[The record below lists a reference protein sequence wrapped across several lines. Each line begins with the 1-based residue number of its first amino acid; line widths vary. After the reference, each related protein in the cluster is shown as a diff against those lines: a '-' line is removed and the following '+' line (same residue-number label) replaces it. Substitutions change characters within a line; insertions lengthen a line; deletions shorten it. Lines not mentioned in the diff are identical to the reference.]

1 MNNYKEKYLKYKTKY
16 ENLVGGMS
24 PEKELEAVMTAQK
37 YYEMK
42 QSYKKDK
49 QKIES
54 WCYNEGIDLTDYN
67 IKDWFEENF
76 YLSKRNN
83 DITKLY
89 IPKLIE
95 VNQKFQGDEKVY
107 KNLFKYHGQVAQG
120 GFGTIIAYQSVYYNN
135 YISIKIVASKYSRG
149 IGDIKKEIKAT
160 NSILG
165 TTCDVLD
172 AVVIDKTDS
181 SFEEFRVSKL
191 RNKKF
196 KDFSNFI
203 YEKIIGN
210 EHDGLTE
217 QEIEQKIKDFNQ
229 REERLFKI
237 YNRVDSD
244 VSQNSD
250 FSLTPYEKKLYS
262 EQDINK
268 YVYYGMI
275 LMPFTIY
282 SDASKHRERLKDI
295 LLSPNILP
303 DYLKLYIE
311 LFKKIILQ
319 VKCLIEKHNLVYTDL
334 KLLQVLLWKCKDGK
348 LNYILGD
355 LGGLHE
361 FDEVN
366 PVTTYGP
373 GFNILR
379 TVRSQDIVLFQI
391 AAFWHSIFSTVP
403 EEMELE
409 KNLRKKYIKYNED
422 WNSNKRKGPITKGPS
437 DEFKKNVDDN
447 LAFPSAFIDA
457 TDKVSGKLY
466 FDYPEREQHIRLL
479 GGLRTL
485 MQEWLKGDIVS
496 EKKSKPIHTKETLLY
511 EINRILNYY
520 EYIGF

>member
-54 WCYNEGIDLTDYN
+54 WCYNEGINLTDYN
-67 IKDWFEENF
+67 IKSWFEKN
-76 YLSKRNN
+76 LNLLRRNK

-107 KNLFKYHGQVAQG
+107 KNLFKYHSQVVQG
-120 GFGTIIAYQSVYYNN
+120 GFGTIIAYKSVYYNN
-135 YISIKIVASKYSRG
+135 YISIKIVAAKYSGG
-149 IGDIKKEIKAT
+149 IVDIKKEIKAT

-165 TTCDVLD
+165 TTCGVLD
-172 AVVIDKTDS
+172 AVVIDKTDP

-191 RNKKF
+191 KKNKDF

-203 YEKIIGN
+203 YQKIIGN

-217 QEIEQKIKDFNQ
+217 QEIEERIKDFNQ
-229 REERLFKI
+229 I
-237 YNRVDSD
+237 DSD
-244 VSQNSD
+244 ESIDSD
-250 FSLTPYEKKLYS
+250 WTPYEKKLYS
-262 EQDINK
+262 DQDLNK
-268 YVYYGMI
+268 YVYYGLI

-282 SDASKHRERLKDI
+282 SDASKHRERVKKKYN
-295 LLSPNILP
+295 LLSSNILP
-303 DYLKLYIE
+303 YYLKLYID

-361 FDEVN
+361 FNELS
-366 PVTTYGP
+366 PVTTYSP
-373 GFNILR
+373 GLSILR
-379 TVRSQDIVLFQI
+379 TVMSQDIVLFQI

-422 WNSNKRKGPITKGPS
+422 WNINKRRGPITKGPS

-457 TDKVSGKLY
+457 TDKVSGKLN

-496 EKKSKPIHTKETLLY
+496 EKKLRPIHTKESLLQ
-511 EINRILNYY
+511 EINRILDYY
-520 EYIGF
+520 EYIGL